1 MKLYLV
7 QSLPLLFVV
16 DTLNIASIDHKQ
28 RRFNLMITS
37 IRKTRNVNEEG
48 FTLVELMIVVVI
60 IGILAAIA
68 IPIFANQQ
76 TAAIKATIQADVRS
90 TQIALATWLTKNPG
104 AEGFSYQASNGAA
117 IGTLS
122 SSDGLGVVPLSSEFN
137 VVKIRGISKGGGQY
151 ENVSWDKYVII
162 GWNESL
168 GLNASRYTFNSVD
181 GKYTSD
187 SLI

>member
-1 MKLYLV
+1 
-7 QSLPLLFVV
+7 
-16 DTLNIASIDHKQ
+16 
-28 RRFNLMITS
+28 MITS
-37 IRKTRNVNEEG
+37 VKRIRNANEEG

-76 TAAIKATIQADVRS
+76 TAAIKATVQADVRN
-90 TQIALATWLTKNPG
+90 TQIAFATWLTKNPS
-104 AEGFSYQASNGAA
+104 AEGFSYQAGSGKLV
-117 IGTLS
+117 GTLTEEG
-122 SSDGLGVVPLSSEFN
+122 GLGLVPLSSEFN
-137 VVKIRGISKGGGQY
+137 VVKIRGVSIGGGQY
-151 ENVSWDKYVII
+151 GNPSWDKYVII

-187 SLI
+187 SLV